1 VPHGGGLRPESAGAP
16 HGAGRALALVRIAL
30 VRIALVRNGLVRNGL
45 VRIEAQGVLNPQ
57 QDA

>member
-1 VPHGGGLRPESAGAP
+1 
-16 HGAGRALALVRIAL
+16 VRIAL